1 MTEITAHHGLLKDT
15 NLHVDDTGGTGRPI
29 VLIHGWPLS
38 GESWKAQVPALQEA
52 GYRVV
57 TYDRRGFGRS
67 DKPKTGYSY
76 DRLTDDLR
84 AVLEALDL
92 DDVTLVG
99 FSMGGGEVARYFA
112 KYGSDKIRSVVFAA
126 AVPPYLLKTPGNPD
140 GPLPATEAAKMSAAL
155 TANQDEFYDGFIT
168 DFYTAGDT
176 LTVSEEQR
184 QAALELAGQ
193 ASKIAALEAMT
204 SFANTDFRD
213 DLPRVHVPT
222 LVIHGDSDGVVP
234 FEGSGARTHEAIT
247 GSQLHVI
254 EGGPHGINDSHTDEF
269 NRVLLEF
276 LAQ

>member
-15 NLHVDDTGGTGRPI
+15 NLHVDDTGGTGRPV

-52 GYRVV
+52 GHRVI

-67 DKPKTGYSY
+67 DKPKTGYTY

-84 AVLEALDL
+84 AVLETLEL
-92 DDVTLVG
+92 EDVTLVG
-99 FSMGGGEVARYFA
+99 FSMGGGEVARYFT
-112 KYGSDKIRSVVFAA
+112 KYGADKLHSVVFAA
-126 AVPPYLLKTPGNPD
+126 AVPPYLLKAPGNED

-155 TANQDEFYDGFIT
+155 TANKDKFFDGFIT

-184 QAALELAGQ
+184 QAALELAAQ
-193 ASKIAALEAMT
+193 ASKAAALEAMT

-213 DLPRVHVPT
+213 NLANVSVPT

-234 FEGSGARTHEAIT
+234 FEGSGARTHKAIA
-247 GSQLHVI
+247 GSELHVI
-254 EGGPHGINDSHTDEF
+254 AGGPHGINDSHTDEF
-269 NRVLLEF
+269 NRVLLDF
-276 LAQ
+276 LAR